1 MKFTLEVENK
11 AQYLADMEEMI
22 AATRRLKDEA
32 EAAADE
38 MERLNAA
45 REKAESAAAADANF
59 RTLLR

>member
-11 AQYLADMEEMI
+11 AQYLADIEEII
-22 AATRRLKDEA
+22 AAARRLKDEA

-45 REKAESAAAADANF
+45 REKAEAAAAAATNF
-59 RTLLR
+59 VLR

>member
-11 AQYLADMEEMI
+11 AQYLADIEEMI
-22 AATRRLKDEA
+22 AAARRLKDEA

-45 REKAESAAAADANF
+45 REKAESAAAANF